1 LRQVFLMACG
11 VETVF
16 LRSKGDCMDSRVL
29 KDEISK
35 LEAEI
40 ERTLAELNERLQQIK
55 LKRELLRRMEEA
67 EAQTKPDAS
76 NTAVS

>member
-1 LRQVFLMACG
+1 
-11 VETVF
+11 
-16 LRSKGDCMDSRVL
+16 MDSRTL
-29 KDEISK
+29 KDEISR

-40 ERTLAELNERLQQIK
+40 GRTLAELNERLQQIK

>member
-1 LRQVFLMACG
+1 MVCE
-11 VETVF
+11 VEIVF
-16 LRSKGDCMDSRVL
+16 LRSKDDDMDSRIL

-40 ERTLAELNERLQQIK
+40 ERNLAALNELSQQIK

-67 EAQTKPDAS
+67 EAQAKPDAS
-76 NTAVS
+76 SSAVS

>member
-1 LRQVFLMACG
+1 MDCG

-16 LRSKGDCMDSRVL
+16 SRSKDDGMDSRIL

-40 ERTLAELNERLQQIK
+40 GKTLAELNERLQQIQF
-55 LKRELLRRMEEA
+55 KRELLRRTEEA
-67 EAQTKPDAS
+67 EAQTKPDAINS
-76 NTAVS
+76 AMS